1 MMLLDSRDVQSAR
14 ATTSQCRRP
23 RVHKVRRLGIVL
35 ASIAGLLVVL
45 LVVVTAVGFWQVR
58 RGYPQYDGQIALPG
72 LVGEVEVLRNAY
84 GVPTVYADTA
94 DDLFRAQGYLHAQD
108 RFWDMDFRRLVGAG
122 RLSEIAGEDAIETDT
137 FLRSLGWR
145 RIAET
150 EVGLLS
156 PEVRGYFEAYAAGVN
171 AWLEQT
177 PGGER
182 GIQYTL
188 LGLQGVE
195 RDPEPWT
202 VADSLTFVRLL
213 GWDLRHNAD
222 QEAERAVLSSV
233 LPDERLAQLYPPF
246 PYDEMGTILTTQDLE
261 QSGLTGPGATREV
274 DEIPEAAVGAVQ
286 SAARAMASVPGG
298 SAIGGVGSNSWTV
311 GGERT
316 ESGAAVL
323 ANDPHLGPSI
333 PGLFDQVGL
342 RCRVVDDECP
352 FDVRGFSLASL
363 PGVLVG
369 HNRDIAWGVTTPYV
383 DTADLV
389 LEKVDGDEYLTE
401 DGMVALETRVE
412 TIEVAGGEPVEV
424 TIRSTRNGPL
434 ISSQNVSS
442 SFAIADLEAV
452 GEEASVPD
460 DAPDRGSGYAV
471 ALRWPG
477 LTPGRTAE
485 LLPAMNAARN
495 WQEFT
500 DGLRLATAFNQNI
513 IYADSEG
520 NTGYYIFGDIPIRR
534 GYDGSVPVPGW
545 TGDKEWIGTVPFD
558 AKPHVLNSARGYV
571 ATANEITVPQEYPYL
586 LTTDAQFAYRGD
598 RIRAALDADDTV
610 TVEESAALQMD
621 SWNWLAE
628 RMVPLLQN
636 ISLEGY
642 YAEGQ
647 ALFDDWDFTQE
658 PDSAAA
664 AYFNAV
670 YARTLAGAFR
680 DELPEEYWPN
690 GRGRWF
696 VVLDNLLQNPQDPWW
711 DDASTDDVIETRDA
725 ILRRAM
731 TDARDELTEAQGKDP
746 QSWEWGRMH
755 VLDLVANAFG
765 DSGIAPVEWL
775 FNRGPYAAGGG
786 GNIVLANSWDADDD
800 SYVLTNIPTFRMVV
814 DFADLDRSQWVN
826 QSGQSGH
833 PGHPHY
839 DDQIAAWQ
847 TNEAPQMAWSDEA
860 IRAEAQH
867 TLLLV
872 PSSGSARALS
882 AAR

>member
-1 MMLLDSRDVQSAR
+1 MAVIAAS
-14 ATTSQCRRP
+14 
-23 RVHKVRRLGIVL
+23 L
-35 ASIAGLLVVL
+35 AVL
-45 LVVVTAVGFWQVR
+45 LVAAVAFGLWQVR
-58 RGYPQYDGQIALPG
+58 RGYPQYEGEVALPG
-72 LVGEVEVLRNAY
+72 LTGEVEVLRNAY
-84 GVPTVYADTA
+84 GVPTVYADSA

-145 RIAET
+145 EIAET

-156 PEVRGYFEAYAAGVN
+156 PESRGYFEAYAAGVN

-177 PGGER
+177 PPGRR

-188 LGLQGVE
+188 LDLQGVD

-222 QEAERAVLSSV
+222 QEAERAVLSSL
-233 LPDERLAQLYPPF
+233 LPAERLEQLYPPF
-246 PYDEMGTILTTQDLE
+246 PYEEMATILTLEDLE
-261 QSGLTGPGATREV
+261 QSRLTGPATVNEF
-274 DEIPEAAVGAVQ
+274 DEIPDAAIGAVQ
-286 SAARAMASVPGG
+286 SAARIITSVPGM
-298 SAIGGVGSNSWTV
+298 SAVGGVGSNSWTV
-311 GGERT
+311 GGDRT
-316 ESGAAVL
+316 ASGSPLL

-342 RCRVVDDECP
+342 RCRVVDEQCP

-369 HNRDIAWGVTTPYV
+369 HNGDIAWGVTTPYV
-383 DTADLV
+383 DTTDLV
-389 LEKVDGDEYLTE
+389 LEKVEGDEYLTE
-401 DGMVALETRVE
+401 DGMVPLTTRVE
-412 TIEVAGGEPVEV
+412 TIEVAGGEPVQV

-434 ISSQNVSS
+434 ITSQNVSS
-442 SFAIADLEAV
+442 SFAIPALGEV
-452 GEEASVPD
+452 GDVAPVPPD
-460 DAPDRGSGYAV
+460 SPDRAAGYEV

-477 LTPGRTAE
+477 LEPGRSAE
-485 LLPAMNAARN
+485 LLPLMNAATS
-495 WQEFT
+495 WDEFT
-500 DGLRLATAFNQNI
+500 QGLRFATAFNQNI
-513 IYADSEG
+513 VYADSDG
-520 NTGYYIFGDIPIRR
+520 NIGYYIFGDVPIRS

-545 TGDKEWIGTVPFD
+545 TGRNEWIGTIPFD
-558 AKPHVLNSARGYV
+558 NKPHVFNPARGYV
-571 ATANEITVPQEYPYL
+571 ATANEVTVPQEYPYL

-598 RIRAALDADDTV
+598 RIRAALDANEAMTVDDATD
-610 TVEESAALQMD
+610 LQMD
-621 SWNWLAE
+621 SWSWMAQ
-628 RMVPLLQN
+628 RMVPVLREIRLD
-636 ISLEGY
+636 GY

-647 ALFDDWDFTQE
+647 ALLDGWDFGHE

-670 YARTLAGAFR
+670 YARTLALAFR
-680 DELPEEYWPN
+680 DELPEEYWPT

-696 VVLDNLLQNPQDPWW
+696 VVLDNLLAEPGDPWW
-711 DDASTDDVIETRDA
+711 DDVTTEDVIETRDA
-725 ILRRAM
+725 ILRQAM
-731 TDARDELTEAQGKDP
+731 IEARDELTEAQGKDP
-746 QSWEWGRMH
+746 QTWEWGKMH
-755 VLDLVANAFG
+755 VLDLVAGAFG

-786 GNIVLANSWDADDD
+786 SNIVLANSWNADED

-814 DFADLDRSQWVN
+814 DFGDLDASRWVN

-847 TNEAPQMAWSDEA
+847 TNDAPQMAWTDEA
-860 IRAEAQH
+860 VEAETEH
-867 TLLLV
+867 RLTLV
-872 PSSGSARALS
+872 PSTR
-882 AAR
+882 

>member
-1 MMLLDSRDVQSAR
+1 M
-14 ATTSQCRRP
+14 
-23 RVHKVRRLGIVL
+23 RRLGIVL
-35 ASIAGLLVVL
+35 GSIAGLLVVL
-45 LVVVTAVGFWQVR
+45 LVAAVAFGFWQVR
-58 RGYPQYDGQIALPG
+58 RGYPQYDGEIALPG
-72 LVGEVEVLRNAY
+72 LSAQVEVLRNGY

-137 FLRSLGWR
+137 FLRSMGWR
-145 RIAET
+145 QIAEA

-156 PEVRGYFEAYAAGVN
+156 PEALGYFEAYAAGVN

-177 PGGER
+177 PAGQR
-182 GIQYTL
+182 GIQYAL
-188 LGLQGVE
+188 LGLQGVDRE
-195 RDPEPWT
+195 PEPWT

-233 LPDERLAQLYPPF
+233 IPADRLAQLYPPF
-246 PYDEMGTILTTQDLE
+246 PYDEMGTILTTADLE
-261 QSGLTGPGATREV
+261 QSNLTGAATTREV

-286 SAARAMASVPGG
+286 SAARAMASVPGA
-298 SAIGGVGSNSWTV
+298 SAIGGVGSNSWTIS
-311 GGERT
+311 GDRT
-316 ESGAAVL
+316 ESGSPLL

-342 RCRVVDDECP
+342 RCRAVDVDCP

-383 DTADLV
+383 DTTDLV
-389 LEKVDGDEYLTE
+389 LEKVEGDEYLTE
-401 DGMVALETRVE
+401 DGMVPLQTRVE
-412 TIEVAGGEPVEV
+412 TIDVAGSDPVEV
-424 TIRSTRNGPL
+424 TIRATRNGPL

-452 GEEASVPD
+452 GDDAAVPD
-460 DAPDRGSGYAV
+460 DAPDRGSGYEV

-477 LTPGRTAE
+477 LTPGRSAE
-485 LLPAMNAARN
+485 LLPAMNAASN
-495 WQEFT
+495 WDEFT
-500 DGLRLATAFNQNI
+500 EGLKLATAFNQNI
-513 IYADSEG
+513 IYADREG
-520 NTGYYIFGDIPIRR
+520 NTGYYVFGDIPIRR

-545 TGDKEWIGTVPFD
+545 TGQYEWVASVPFD
-558 AKPHVLNSARGYV
+558 KKPHVYNSARGYV
-571 ATANEITVPQEYPYL
+571 ATANEFTVPEEYPYL

-598 RIRAALDADDTV
+598 RIRAALEANDAITVDDADD
-610 TVEESAALQMD
+610 LQMD
-621 SWNWLAE
+621 TWSWLAE
-628 RMVPLLQN
+628 RMVPVLQEIN
-636 ISLEGY
+636 LDGY

-647 ALFDDWDFTQE
+647 ALLNGWDFTQE

-670 YARTLAGAFR
+670 YAQTLAGAFR
-680 DELPEEYWPN
+680 DELPEDYWPT

-696 VVLDNLLQNPQDPWW
+696 VVLDDLLASPNDPWW
-711 DDASTDDVIETRDA
+711 DNVSTDEVIETRDA
-725 ILRRAM
+725 ILRQAM
-731 TDARDELTEAQGKDP
+731 IAARDELTEAQGKDP
-746 QSWEWGRMH
+746 QTWEWGKMH

-765 DSGIAPVEWL
+765 ESGIAPVEWL

-786 GNIVLANSWDADDD
+786 GNIVLANSWNADDD

-814 DFADLDRSQWVN
+814 DFADFDRSQWVN

-847 TNEAPQMAWSDEA
+847 TNDAPQMAWTDEA
-860 IRAEAQH
+860 IEAETEN

-872 PSSGSARALS
+872 PPTG
-882 AAR
+882 

>member
-1 MMLLDSRDVQSAR
+1 M
-14 ATTSQCRRP
+14 
-23 RVHKVRRLGIVL
+23 RRLGIVL
-35 ASIAGLLVVL
+35 AVIAGSLTILLV
-45 LVVVTAVGFWQVR
+45 AAAAFGFWQVR
-58 RGYPQYDGQIALPG
+58 RGYPQYDGEVALPG
-72 LVGEVEVLRNAY
+72 LTGDVEVLRNAN
-84 GVPTVYADTA
+84 GVPTVYADTSE
-94 DDLFRAQGYLHAQD
+94 DLFRAQGYLHAQD

-145 RIAET
+145 EIAEI

-156 PEVRGYFEAYAAGVN
+156 PQALGYFEAYAAGVN

-177 PGGER
+177 PQGER

-188 LGLQGVE
+188 LGVQGVD

-233 LPDERLAQLYPPF
+233 LPGERLEQLYPPF
-246 PYDEMGTILTTQDLE
+246 PYDEMSTILSSEDLE
-261 QSGLTGPGATREV
+261 QSDLTGPATVNEF
-274 DEIPEAAVGAVQ
+274 DEIPDAALGAVQ
-286 SAARAMASVPGG
+286 SAARAIASVPGM
-298 SAIGGVGSNSWTV
+298 SAVGGVGSNSWTV
-311 GGERT
+311 SGDRT
-316 ESGAAVL
+316 ASGSALL

-342 RCRVVDDECP
+342 RCRAVDEQCP

-383 DTADLV
+383 DTTDLI
-389 LEKVDGDEYLTE
+389 LEQVEGEEYLTE
-401 DGMVALETRVE
+401 DGMVPLETRVE
-412 TIEVAGGEPVEV
+412 TIEVAGGDPVEV

-434 ISSQNVSS
+434 ISSQNVSD
-442 SFAIADLEAV
+442 SFAIPDLEQV
-452 GEEASVPD
+452 GADAFVP
-460 DAPDRGSGYAV
+460 PDSPERGAAYEV

-477 LTPGRTAE
+477 LEPGRTAE
-485 LLPAMNAARN
+485 LLPMMNAASN
-495 WQEFT
+495 WAEFT
-500 DGLRLATAFNQNI
+500 LGLEQATAFNQNI
-513 IYADSEG
+513 VYADSEG
-520 NTGYYIFGDIPIRR
+520 NTGYYIFGDIPIRS
-534 GYDGSVPVPGW
+534 GYDGSLPVPGW
-545 TGDKEWIGTVPFD
+545 TGENEWIGTIPFD
-558 AKPHVLNSARGYV
+558 NKPHVYNSARGYV
-571 ATANEITVPQEYPYL
+571 ATANEFTVPQEYPYL

-598 RIRAALDADDTV
+598 RIRAALDANDAMTVDD
-610 TVEESAALQMD
+610 AGALQMD
-621 SWNWLAE
+621 STSWLAQ
-628 RMVPLLQN
+628 RMVPVLQQ
-636 ISLEGY
+636 ISLDGY

-647 ALFDDWDFTQE
+647 ALLDGWDFGHE

-670 YARTLAGAFR
+670 YASTLALAFR
-680 DELPEEYWPN
+680 DELPEEYWPT

-696 VVLDNLLQNPQDPWW
+696 VVLDNLLQSPEDPWW
-711 DDASTDDVIETRDA
+711 DDVMTEEVVETRDA
-725 ILRRAM
+725 VLRQAM
-731 TDARDELTEAQGKDP
+731 TQARDELTEAQGKDP
-746 QSWEWGRMH
+746 QTWQWGKMH

-786 GNIVLANSWDADDD
+786 GNIVLANSWNANDD

-814 DFADLDRSQWVN
+814 DFGDLDASQWVN

-833 PGHPHY
+833 PGHPNY

-847 TNEAPQMAWSDEA
+847 TNEAPQMAWTDEA
-860 IRAEAQH
+860 IAAETEH
-867 TLLLV
+867 TLTLV
-872 PSSGSARALS
+872 PSTTG
-882 AAR
+882 